1 MDNYYSFAF
10 KGLLTEEA
18 LDKAGRKS
26 LSHFNDEIE
35 KEISERLSMDLL
47 QEEFVKKSRK
57 MAIVYTAICAFEN
70 GVRRFISDILLE
82 NIGEDWWRTAVS
94 ERIRSK
100 AESRRTEEE
109 KVRWHSTRGE
119 SPINF
124 TEFGDLISIML
135 HNDNWNYFEPHIQ
148 NLDWAKQIIKS
159 LERSR
164 NVIMHGGD
172 LGLED
177 ISRIGINIRDWQRQV
192 GE

>member
-1 MDNYYSFAF
+1 MDKYYSFAF

-26 LSHFNDEIE
+26 LSHFSDEVE
-35 KEISERLSMDLL
+35 KEISDRLAIDLIPD
-47 QEEFVKKSRK
+47 EFVKQSRK

-70 GVRRFISDILLE
+70 SVRRFISDILLE
-82 NIGEDWWRTAVS
+82 NIGEKWWEKSVS
-94 ERIRSK
+94 EKIRKK
-100 AESRRTEEE
+100 AETRRDEEE
-109 KVRWHSTRGE
+109 KVRWHSSRGE
-119 SPINF
+119 LPINF

-135 HNDNWNYFEPHIQ
+135 HNDNWEYFEPHIQ

-164 NVIMHGGD
+164 NVIMHGGE

>member
-1 MDNYYSFAF
+1 MDKFYSFVF

-26 LSHFNDEIE
+26 LSHFSEEIE

-47 QEEFVKKSRK
+47 PEEFVKQSRK

-70 GVRRFISDILLE
+70 TVRKFISDILLE
-82 NIGEDWWRTAVS
+82 NIGEKWWETAVS
-94 ERIRSK
+94 ERIRQK
-100 AESRRTEEE
+100 AETRRDEEE
-109 KVRWHSTRGE
+109 KVRWHSSRGE

-135 HNDNWNYFEPHIQ
+135 HDKNWNYFEPHIQ

-177 ISRIGINIRDWQRQV
+177 ISRIGINIRDWQRQI